1 MVCNDSRNNTLFP
14 NKWLKLKLLQILC
27 RASPW
32 MVGEM
37 HIFSFD
43 YVCSFKLSE
52 REIHFYRNWG
62 TGFALLNN
70 FSGWVPKKKV
80 RLYQDCPPLWICIDC
95 KVSFILYSWLI
106 DNWWQWMNVW
116 NGGVGFQIHFMELLK
131 NIDVKLW
138 KPFGYFSWM
147 IVYWIDLNLVH
158 LDHFDKLSWNINT
171 AISQLCTMSFV
182 MPGALITKQRDLV
195 LWHWLFFFFYQFNIT
210 ITTLD
215 LRSLSPQGKH
225 SE

>member
-1 MVCNDSRNNTLFP
+1 MFAHLSC
-14 NKWLKLKLLQILC
+14 LKGKFIFTETGVLDLLCWTIFL
-27 RASPW
+27 
-32 MVGEM
+32 VG
-37 HIFSFD
+37 
-43 YVCSFKLSE
+43 CQ
-52 REIHFYRNWG
+52 
-62 TGFALLNN
+62 
-70 FSGWVPKKKV
+70 KKV

-158 LDHFDKLSWNINT
+158 LDQFDKLSWNINT

-195 LWHWLFFFFYQFNIT
+195 LWHWLFFFFLINLI
-210 ITTLD
+210 
-215 LRSLSPQGKH
+215 
-225 SE
+225 